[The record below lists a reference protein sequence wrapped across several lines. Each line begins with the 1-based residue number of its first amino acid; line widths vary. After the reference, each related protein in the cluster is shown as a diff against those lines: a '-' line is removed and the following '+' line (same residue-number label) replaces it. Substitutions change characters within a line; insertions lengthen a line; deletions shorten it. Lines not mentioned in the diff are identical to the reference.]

1 MKNISREDY
10 LRTIYSIYEK
20 QGIKKIGVRS
30 IDIANSLGVS
40 KPSVSIMIKKLA
52 KKGFLKVE
60 PYSNIFLTKRGLKEA
75 KKLVHKYK
83 VIELFLREILR
94 YDNKNLFNRF
104 IDSSEKAC
112 SNLWASIWIVLLS
125 SVSISLKT
133 SSLTLYS

>member
-94 YDNKNLFNRF
+94 YDNKKIYKEAHKLEHAF
-104 IDSSEKAC
+104 SEE
-112 SNLWASIWIVLLS
+112 SIKRLNKFLLN
-125 SVSISLKT
+125 KK
-133 SSLTLYS
+133 